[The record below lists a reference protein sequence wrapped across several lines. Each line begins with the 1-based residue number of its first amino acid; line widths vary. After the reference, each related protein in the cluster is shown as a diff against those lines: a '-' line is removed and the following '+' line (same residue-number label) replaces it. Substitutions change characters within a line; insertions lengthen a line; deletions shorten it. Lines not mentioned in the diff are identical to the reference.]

1 MGDSKAVLNG
11 CQDHW
16 TLQDRAAMP
25 RLLRLTVC
33 VDVRVLSPG
42 AWVAFSY
49 RSAHAPHP
57 ELGLEGDDGALY
69 AWLLGVRHRFPR
81 PLAPGQWQQV
91 CLRRDVH
98 GNTFIL
104 HVRIFNDALLSTFKR
119 SLQPR
124 SRVRL
129 MRENLYLYFLLLI
142 HYFFRPSLPPPK
154 LQISKRFDYP

>member
-16 TLQDRAAMP
+16 TLQDRGAMP
-25 RLLRLTVC
+25 RLFRMTVC
-33 VDVRVLSPG
+33 VHVRVLSPG

-49 RSAHAPHP
+49 RSAHAPRP

-81 PLAPGQWQQV
+81 PLAPDRWQQV

-98 GNTFIL
+98 GNSFSI
-104 HVRIFNDALLSTFKR
+104 HVRTFND
-119 SLQPR
+119 QPR

-129 MRENLYLYFLLLI
+129 MRENLHIFVLFLFSFDFFSCINCRYLFIYVFI
-142 HYFFRPSLPPPK
+142 FCPPP
-154 LQISKRFDYP
+154 IPY